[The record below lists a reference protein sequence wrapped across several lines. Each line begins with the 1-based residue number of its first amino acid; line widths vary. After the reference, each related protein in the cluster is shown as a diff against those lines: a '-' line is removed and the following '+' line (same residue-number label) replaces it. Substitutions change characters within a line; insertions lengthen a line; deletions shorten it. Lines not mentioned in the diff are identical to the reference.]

1 MNSVSDILSS
11 KTTDD
16 FFNTADNCEQKP
28 VNSEQN
34 SIDVAQIQKIPNTAT
49 LDNSQLKTMIH
60 SMQDQL
66 SSMLRLVSG
75 EEVKQHAIAS
85 EGNSEM
91 LETGERIIE
100 GVFNGEKM
108 IGPDGQEYSVPPNYA
123 SKSKLVEGDMMKL
136 TITNNGRF
144 IYKQIAPIERK
155 RLTGELV
162 SDPSGQWSALADG
175 KTYKILTASV
185 TFYKGRPGDEVVFFV
200 PESGE
205 SSWGAVENII
215 NK

>member
-75 EEVKQHAIAS
+75 EEVKPHAIAS
-85 EGNSEM
+85 EGHSEM